1 MLPGLGAPLQPNVGG
16 GAAMLPG
23 PGGAPLQP
31 NVGGGAAM
39 LPGPGGAHL
48 HQNVGVGAAMLA
60 APGGAPALPPVQ
72 GHFDIDGG
80 LEGPP
85 LVPRSDAGRKRSD
98 RIDQRRNKRPRYRPQ
113 KDTVLR
119 SQRLHR
125 LQPRLLDRGKKD
137 AMAAASKEIDTA
149 APGVHLRSSP
159 LGVLDLKHWQE
170 VSNWSPEEKA
180 RFLGLKEVAVWAVE
194 GKDWDYISKGMT
206 EYGFDRT
213 PKNCENQWG
222 TLLKSYR
229 AREESAIEEHESSTG
244 TDTRSRNKLP
254 PELYEGMERI
264 LLAQEA
270 KRSKRK
276 SRGIAVPES
285 RGDEDDDLYTNSG
298 LLQPGEAPERGVT
311 DCAETPCLEF
321 SDREGSR
328 AILEE
333 APHLVIDAH
342 ASPSIERK
350 IKAAVSSKLEML
362 QRSCSTPE
370 QKELLTAL
378 APLGAKQ
385 ANIAVD
391 TELKI
396 REFVHGKS
404 GPSRTGLADVME
416 CINDA
421 LEVSF
426 QPLVSALQAFAQRE
440 EEGRKRLG
448 ARENDGSLKRRDLD
462 LEEEKKIG
470 TLPGGGADQTPLKQ
484 RIEAALEPVVGG
496 IASVLKSQ
504 AEEARKQRELFLAL
518 EEEKLALKRAKIRRL
533 KRRCAGRL
541 QPSRRASSAK
551 PLRPRKGR
559 GHRLRLL

>member
-264 LLAQEA
+264 LRAQEA

-311 DCAETPCLEF
+311 DCAETPCLES

-342 ASPSIERK
+342 ASPSIDASPSIK
-350 IKAAVSSKLEML
+350 LMIKAAVDSKLEML
-362 QRSCSTPE
+362 HRSCSTPE
-370 QKELLTAL
+370 QKVQLTDVAPHVTQVVKVAIEL
-378 APLGAKQ
+378 
-385 ANIAVD
+385 
-391 TELKI
+391 E
-396 REFVHGKS
+396 HGES
-404 GPSRTGLADVME
+404 SPSRTGLADVME
-416 CINDA
+416 RLVNDT
-421 LEVSF
+421 LEASF
-426 QPLVSALQAFAQRE
+426 QPLVSALQASARWE
-440 EEGRKRLG
+440 EEDRKRLQVI
-448 ARENDGSLKRRDLD
+448 ADKRRDLD
-462 LEEEKKIG
+462 LEEEQIKLR
-470 TLPGGGADQTPLKQ
+470 LPG
-484 RIEAALEPVVGG
+484 RH
-496 IASVLKSQ
+496 
-504 AEEARKQRELFLAL
+504 
-518 EEEKLALKRAKIRRL
+518 RRS
-533 KRRCAGRL
+533 
-541 QPSRRASSAK
+541 P
-551 PLRPRKGR
+551 KGR
-559 GHRLRLL
+559 VKAARTSREEVLSGRVCRRM